1 MTGTYQDMQDDIEN
15 DLADAGVN
23 TSALRQSK
31 ILAAIR
37 MYQKERFWFLE
48 TTDSFPTVDGTETYS
63 LPSDIRTWDHRL
75 RLTNSSTKLPLL
87 YVPVQWMNAHFGD
100 STEGVPE
107 YFSVEASLIRLRPI
121 PDGVYTITR
130 TYFKELTVLSGGS
143 DTNAWLTHGEELI
156 RASAL
161 RQLHEIDRNFEMAA
175 LHGAAEAEALRRLR
189 RQSAEIMSPGRMNA
203 SEVAAMTSPSSFN
216 INVG

>member
-1 MTGTYQDMQDDIEN
+1 MTGTYQEMQDDIEN
-15 DLADAGVN
+15 DLGDSGVN

-48 TTDSFPTVDGTETYS
+48 TTDTFATVDGTATYD
-63 LPSDIRTWDHRL
+63 LPTDIRTQDHRL
-75 RLTNSSTKLPLL
+75 RMTVDTEKVPLVYRPVEWMNNNFSSTTTGQP
-87 YVPVQWMNAHFGD
+87 QAF
-100 STEGVPE
+100 TI
-107 YFSVEASLIRLRPI
+107 EAGLIRLGPI
-121 PDGVYTITR
+121 PDDAYTITR
-130 TYFKELTVLSGGS
+130 TYFAELTVLSGGS

-156 RASAL
+156 RQCAL

-175 LHGAAEAEALRRLR
+175 LHGANEQAALARLR
-189 RQSAEIMSPGRMNA
+189 RQSAEIMSPGRMNT
-203 SEVAAMTSPSSFN
+203 SHVADMVNPSVFN